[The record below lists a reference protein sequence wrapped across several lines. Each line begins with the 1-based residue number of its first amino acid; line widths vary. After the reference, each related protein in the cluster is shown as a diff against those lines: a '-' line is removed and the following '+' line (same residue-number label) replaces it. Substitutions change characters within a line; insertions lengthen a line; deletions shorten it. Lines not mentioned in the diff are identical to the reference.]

1 MRREGVTAE
10 TSLSDWLTVYL
21 FVKAT
26 KRVLLK
32 KLKKILKAMH
42 ERFDNTPYRLTGLKK
57 KRALAR
63 LFAIFDDNYAASAAT
78 VPSS

>member
-10 TSLSDWLTVYL
+10 QVLSEWLTVYL

-32 KLKKILKAMH
+32 KLKKNLKAMH
-42 ERFDNTPYRLTGLKK
+42 ERFDNTPTELQDEKK
-57 KRALAR
+57 KRALTR
-63 LFAIFDDNYAASAAT
+63 LFAILDDGYAASAAT
-78 VPSS
+78 LPSS

>member
-10 TSLSDWLTVYL
+10 QVLSEWLTVYL

-32 KLKKILKAMH
+32 KLKKIPKAMH
-42 ERFDNTPYRLTGLKK
+42 ERFDNTPYGLTGSREK
-57 KRALAR
+57 AR
-63 LFAIFDDNYAASAAT
+63 SHAPFRHFGR
-78 VPSS
+78 

>member
-21 FVKAT
+21 FIKAT

-42 ERFDNTPYRLTGLKK
+42 ERFDNTPYGLK
-57 KRALAR
+57 
-63 LFAIFDDNYAASAAT
+63 D
-78 VPSS
+78 